1 MLKSINN
8 TQKIKY
14 FIITF
19 ITIIVILLAILLIK
33 HSQLYK
39 VDKNYS
45 KINLNN
51 INKLMIIAH
60 PDDELIWGGGHL
72 IEDDYLVV
80 CITCGDSKVRVKEF
94 VKVMNKTK
102 DKYIMLGYPDKNNG
116 ERANWEEELD
126 SLSNDIKEI
135 ISLKEWNLI
144 ITHNPEGEYNHIHH
158 QLINKIVTELVTDK
172 EKLYY
177 FDKYYSKKE
186 IINYYDEKIPLK
198 DKVQKTKKKLL
209 TFYESQ
215 KYIQTSFEH
224 IYDYENWQSYK
235 EWMNNYEKTK

>member
-33 HSQLYK
+33 PSQLYK